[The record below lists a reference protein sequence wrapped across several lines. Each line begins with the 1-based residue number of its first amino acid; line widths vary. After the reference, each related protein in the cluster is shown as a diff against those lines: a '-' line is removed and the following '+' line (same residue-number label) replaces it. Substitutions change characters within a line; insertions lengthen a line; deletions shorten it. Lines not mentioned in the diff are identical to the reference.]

1 MFMYLSMPW
10 VAGQPQKSKFFY
22 FGGGRDDFVVR
33 LKNAVAWVNK
43 NRHDELLY
51 LSHNQKE
58 RAQDVLNLEGCRT
71 KW

>member
-1 MFMYLSMPW
+1 MGGRAATEIQ
-10 VAGQPQKSKFFY
+10 VFY

>member
-1 MFMYLSMPW
+1 MSHPAIAQQLRM
-10 VAGQPQKSKFFY
+10 ACCGH
-22 FGGGRDDFVVR
+22 RDDFVVR